1 MWRLAAGRELSRE
14 LHFDMRNEGQGA
26 FLTGFSTQA
35 GITET
40 SHAPGSR
47 KHLAGKRFDELVQWM
62 VQAASP
68 DYCDR

>member
-14 LHFDMRNEGQGA
+14 LHFDTRNEGQGA
-26 FLTGFSTQA
+26 FLTGFDTQA

-40 SHAPGSR
+40 SCARTR
-47 KHLAGKRFDELVQWM
+47 KGVAGTRFDELVQWM

-68 DYCDR
+68 DHCDR